1 MAMEL
6 SHLFTQLFIQQL
18 LCMWMINHHYSNSVF
33 YGCAVLY
40 LTDLF
45 FIIRPNFYIKYNNL
59 FMQRI
64 HKLFNLNKFNVNNT
78 ELYLKLDVIDL
89 DIDPKINTNTNTNKS
104 KSASITIEIFL
115 HKSSDTL
122 AHSLL
127 DYITNKPNIQSISYS
142 KQKFR
147 LNHKEPILIHELDQI
162 YMCLL
167 KENGADDDLSQ
178 SIEIFSYVF
187 NVDDLR
193 AFLKKIEYNYMV
205 QIQNKLGDKLYY
217 FNDISTGKINKNEY
231 NKMQPTISFS
241 MKPFTTNRSFKNV
254 IGPEARMIQK
264 RVEFFMNN
272 KKWYSDNGIPYTLG
286 LMLYGLPGCGKTS
299 LIKAVS
305 GVSHR
310 HIINIKL
317 HKFVT
322 KTQMENLFF
331 NETINIVQNGRN
343 ESVLIPIDQRIYL
356 FEDLDS
362 DDTDILL
369 DRSEINGYVKDD
381 IFNQNE
387 DKYAYQQKKEEKEK
401 EEVFSNE
408 KLTLSCLLN
417 LLDGVLEAPGRIVIM
432 TTNYIERLDSALI
445 RPGRIDLICEFKKC
459 NNDSII
465 EFIEM
470 FYDIQLS
477 NEYKEQILKL
487 PDYKFTPAEM
497 TKIMFENFED
507 YTKCIE
513 CLYKII

>member
-1 MAMEL
+1 MAMEVSQL
-6 SHLFTQLFIQQL
+6 LTQLLIQQL
-18 LCMWMINHHYSNSVF
+18 LCMWMIINHYSTGVF
-33 YGCAVLY
+33 CGCTLLY
-40 LTDLF
+40 LTEL
-45 FIIRPNFYIKYNNL
+45 FIIHPNFYNNNL

-64 HKLFNLNKFNVNNT
+64 HKLFNLNKINVNNAD
-78 ELYLKLDVIDL
+78 LDLDLNLNLNVIDL
-89 DIDPKINTNTNTNKS
+89 DLNTKSNTNKS
-104 KSASITIEIFL
+104 KSASITVEIFL

-142 KQKFR
+142 KQKFM
-147 LNHKEPILIHELDQI
+147 LNHKEPILINELDQI
-162 YMCLL
+162 YICLL
-167 KENGADDDLSQ
+167 KENGSDDELSQ

-193 AFLKKIEYNYMV
+193 SFLKKIEYNYMV

-231 NKMQPTISFS
+231 NKMPPTISFS

-322 KTQMENLFF
+322 KSQMENLFF
-331 NETINIVQNGRN
+331 NETINIVSNGRN

-369 DRSEINGYVKDD
+369 DRSEMTGYTKDD
-381 IFNQNE
+381 IFNPIE

-432 TTNYIERLDSALI
+432 TTNYIEKLDSALI

-487 PDYKFTPAEM
+487 SDYKFTPAEM

-507 YTKCIE
+507 YTKCIDKLQLE
-513 CLYKII
+513 LEL